1 MCIRSYECLIS
12 YHYCLVSFR
21 ISSQQEFPDS
31 ILVLSQLLMSLIN
44 VQFCKKEKLMSL
56 NRQFREIKFPANTV
70 FSAIAKCTE
79 KIFAKFKSREN
90 KGE

>member
-70 FSAIAKCTE
+70 FSAIAKLKTR
-79 KIFAKFKSREN
+79 KMYREN
-90 KGE
+90 FREI